1 MALIDKGIEYIR
13 EQYEEKN
20 EVLSAFAEQVN
31 STTFY
36 EDIFRSLD
44 LVVPVTIISEEV
56 GKKIQP
62 MTVDKA
68 LNFAQCRNDILLGGC
83 SYFNQWI
90 SKRTARDVYTLIVDY
105 DNAYSG
111 ILQNALRNDWRND
124 IGEQYAKPTYIVN
137 SGTGLHLYFVFT
149 EPIPCYHKQLGQ
161 LDMLYRRLAEQQM
174 TRHYVLEQIQWFGQD
189 FRMVG
194 GKGKNGWENV
204 AFRYGPKW
212 DIDELAAFY
221 GMDFHFIRNGEQRSP
236 SKTASRRKRPHRQGW
251 RSNRAFYD
259 YSVASCKKKTKEGNR
274 YLSMCAL
281 AVIAWKC
288 NVSLEEVKRDLY
300 ELLPIY
306 NEGAKRIV
314 KEQEIISAL
323 KMYNEKAMQTP
334 RGSLERWLG
343 WEYKPIKR
351 NGRKRAQH
359 LQLARGIREVK
370 FRMGEK
376 VSGGGRPSAARIVEQ
391 YQLEHPEARP
401 KEIVAA
407 TGLSKSTVYKY
418 YSVIGKG
425 EGGSDCMKNNRANNG

>member
-1 MALIDKGIEYIR
+1 MALVDKGIEYIR
-13 EQYEEKN
+13 EQYDEKN
-20 EVLSAFAEQVN
+20 EVLSAFAKQVN
-31 STTFY
+31 PTVFY
-36 EDIFRSLD
+36 EDIFRTLD
-44 LVVPVTIISEEV
+44 LVVPVTIIGEEV

-62 MTVDKA
+62 MTVGDA
-68 LNFAQCRNDILLGGC
+68 VEFAHCRNDVLLGGC

-90 SKRTARDVYTLIVDY
+90 SKRSAQDVYTLIVDY

-111 ILQNALRNDWRND
+111 ILQNALRNDWKND
-124 IGEQYAKPTYIVN
+124 NGVQYAKPTYIVN

-149 EPIPCYHKQLGQ
+149 EPVPCYHKQLGQ
-161 LDMLYRRLAEQQM
+161 LDMLYRRLAEQQI
-174 TRHYVLEQIQWFGQD
+174 TRHYVPEQIQWFGQD

-221 GMDFHFIRNGEQRSP
+221 RMDFHFIRNGE
-236 SKTASRRKRPHRQGW
+236 KRPPLKTFSKYKRAHRQGW

-259 YSVASCKKKTKEGNR
+259 YSVSSCREKTKEGNR

-281 AVIAWKC
+281 TVIAWKC
-288 NVSLEEVKRDLY
+288 NVPLEEVKRDLY
-300 ELLPIY
+300 KLLPIY
-306 NEGAKRIV
+306 NQGAKRIV
-314 KEQEIISAL
+314 REQEIISAL
-323 KMYNEKAMQTP
+323 KMYNDHAMMTP
-334 RGSLERWLG
+334 RESLERWLG
-343 WEYKPIKR
+343 WVYKPIKR
-351 NGRKRAQH
+351 NGRTQAEHLKRARAVQ
-359 LQLARGIREVK
+359 AVDYPN
-370 FRMGEK
+370 GEWR
-376 VSGGGRPSAARIVEQ
+376 GRPSAARIVEK
-391 YQLEHPEARP
+391 YQQDHPEARP